1 MEVVAEAAEGEGGCM
16 PVRIFVGGL
25 GLSVTAADME
35 KTFSSLGSING
46 VEIVRTSGRSF
57 AYMDFQPNSSKAL
70 NKLFSMYNGCVWKGG
85 RLKLEKA
92 KEHYL
97 VRLKREWDE
106 EAQIANE
113 ALKVKEE
120 EPVVE
125 KKIEQSEKLKSLTQE
140 AMQLNIY
147 IPRFRKVKPLPF
159 RGSGKHKYSFQR
171 IEVPPL
177 PIHFCDCEEHCR
189 PVETMKK
196 EHVNALEMETDSGV
210 ADEEELD
217 MMRSV
222 LDKILRRENS
232 SGVAS
237 RGTEIIK
244 EADESTQPNDDLQ
257 DGDNE
262 VVGEEG
268 GADDLVINM
277 VSSENV
283 RLPLMGSQGRR
294 TISTDKE
301 SNFRKRQLSVDA
313 PTSKK
318 PIVQK
323 RKHTEPFDS
332 PDHTANKKA
341 RLNLGEES
349 NQDVFTPTTS
359 KKKGSSTTVAIEAKA
374 VAKAAKHSTPEQKS
388 DTQPSAKGFSW
399 TQKSPWKKM
408 VGETSDM
415 AFSISHILPETT
427 TNDLSPISNHLDAE
441 NPTSSR
447 RKNKVKKPKT
457 KSTEKVSKD
466 LERGIDAQENLT
478 TERPAIIPF
487 QIMSGDSEERG
498 EAKPTDPERG
508 IQQSQRKSSV
518 DRADDLPLKK
528 KGITQDEL
536 ATASATTEVPLKI
549 HSEDSD
555 PLEDPKPTER
565 KTVINQSKGPSW
577 TQKSS
582 WKNLV
587 GETSNSTFSLTH
599 IFQNIASTPENTQEA
614 NNLGTAS
621 SSDIKPASNF
631 FGQGWK
637 FNEISKDG
645 NQKDKVN
652 EGSSSQVSKSECEG
666 GSLAGSKG
674 VFDLFRKISE
684 NENEVG
690 KPNKNV
696 VENAV
701 AANVSPFMRSEASQK
716 EYLKLKKSLSG
727 SKKRK
732 KGEEN

>member
-1 MEVVAEAAEGEGGCM
+1 MEVVAEAAEGEGCM

-25 GLSVTAADME
+25 GLSVTAQDME

-70 NKLFSMYNGCVWKGG
+70 NKLFSMYNDCVWKGG

-92 KEHYL
+92 KEHYF

-147 IPRFRKVKPLPF
+147 IPRFRKVKPIPF

-189 PVETMKK
+189 PVETTKK
-196 EHVNALEMETDSGV
+196 ELVNALEMETDSAV

-222 LDKILRRENS
+222 LDKILKRENS

-237 RGTEIIK
+237 RGTEITK
-244 EADESTQPNDDLQ
+244 EVDGSAQPNDDLHH
-257 DGDNE
+257 GDNE
-262 VVGEEG
+262 VDGVEG

-277 VSSENV
+277 VSGENG
-283 RLPLMGSQGRR
+283 RLRLMESQGRG

-301 SNFRKRQLSVDA
+301 SNSRKRQLSVDA
-313 PTSKK
+313 ATSKK

-323 RKHTEPFDS
+323 RKNTEPFDS

-341 RLNLGEES
+341 RLVLGEES
-349 NQDVFTPTTS
+349 NQDVFTTTIS
-359 KKKGSSTTVAIEAKA
+359 KKKGISTTVAIEAKG

-388 DTQPSAKGFSW
+388 NTQPLAKGFSW

-427 TNDLSPISNHLDAE
+427 TNNLSPISKHLDAE
-441 NPTSSR
+441 NLTSSR
-447 RKNKVKKPKT
+447 KKNEVKKPKT

-466 LERGIDAQENLT
+466 LELGIDTPQENLT
-478 TERPAIIPF
+478 TERPAPS
-487 QIMSGDSEERG
+487 QIMSENAEERG
-498 EAKPTDPERG
+498 EAKPTNPETD
-508 IQQSQRKSSV
+508 IQQSLRKSSV

-528 KGITQDEL
+528 KGITQDEFT
-536 ATASATTEVPLKI
+536 TASATTEVPLKI
-549 HSEDSD
+549 LSEDSE
-555 PLEDPKPTER
+555 PPEDPKPTKR
-565 KTVINQSKGPSW
+565 KTVINQSRGPSW

-587 GETSNSTFSLTH
+587 GETSNSTFSLAH
-599 IFQNIASTPENTQEA
+599 ISPDIAFTQEKTQEA

-621 SSDIKPASNF
+621 SSDSKAASDF

-637 FNEISKDG
+637 FNEISKSG

-652 EGSSSQVSKSECEG
+652 VASNSQVSKSECEVG
-666 GSLAGSKG
+666 GLAGSKG
-674 VFDLFRKISE
+674 VFNVFRKNVE

-690 KPNKNV
+690 EPIKKV
-696 VENAV
+696 AENEV
-701 AANVSPFMRSEASQK
+701 AAKVSPFMRSEASQK
-716 EYLKLKKSLSG
+716 EWLKLKKSLSG

>member
-1 MEVVAEAAEGEGGCM
+1 MEVVAEAAEGEGCM

-25 GLSVTAADME
+25 GLSVTAQDME
-35 KTFSSLGSING
+35 KTFSSLGLING
-46 VEIVRTSGRSF
+46 VEIVRTTGRSF

-113 ALKVKEE
+113 AFKVKEE

-125 KKIEQSEKLKSLTQE
+125 KKIEQSEKLKSLKQE

-189 PVETMKK
+189 PVETANK
-196 EHVNALEMETDSGV
+196 ELVNALEMETHSAV

-222 LDKILRRENS
+222 LDKILKRENS

-237 RGTEIIK
+237 RGTEITN
-244 EADESTQPNDDLQ
+244 EADESTQPNDDHHH
-257 DGDNE
+257 GDNE
-262 VVGEEG
+262 VDGVEG

-277 VSSENV
+277 VSGGNG
-283 RLPLMGSQGRR
+283 RLQLMESQGRE

-323 RKHTEPFDS
+323 RKNTEPFDS
-332 PDHTANKKA
+332 PDHTANKA
-341 RLNLGEES
+341 RLVLGEEL
-349 NQDVFTPTTS
+349 NQDVFSPTIS
-359 KKKGSSTTVAIEAKA
+359 KKKGSSTTVATEAKG

-388 DTQPSAKGFSW
+388 NTQPLAKGFSW

-427 TNDLSPISNHLDAE
+427 TNNLSPISNHLDAE

-447 RKNKVKKPKT
+447 KKNKVKKPKT
-457 KSTEKVSKD
+457 KFTEKVSKD
-466 LERGIDAQENLT
+466 LELGIDTPQENLT
-478 TERPAIIPF
+478 TERPAIIPS
-487 QIMSGDSEERG
+487 QIMSEDAEEHG
-498 EAKPTDPERG
+498 EAKPTDPETD
-508 IQQSQRKSSV
+508 IQQSLRKFSV
-518 DRADDLPLKK
+518 DRADDVPLKK
-528 KGITQDEL
+528 KGITQDEFT
-536 ATASATTEVPLKI
+536 TASATTEVPLKI
-549 HSEDSD
+549 LSEDSEL
-555 PLEDPKPTER
+555 PEDPKPTER
-565 KTVINQSKGPSW
+565 KTVINQSRGPSW

-587 GETSNSTFSLTH
+587 GEMSNSTFSLAH
-599 IFQNIASTPENTQEA
+599 ISPNIASTQEKTEEA

-621 SSDIKPASNF
+621 SSDSKPASDF

-645 NQKDKVN
+645 NQKHKVN
-652 EGSSSQVSKSECEG
+652 VASSSQVSKSECEG
-666 GSLAGSKG
+666 GGLARSKG
-674 VFDLFRKISE
+674 VFDLFRKNE

-690 KPNKNV
+690 EPNKKV
-696 VENAV
+696 EENAV
-701 AANVSPFMRSEASQK
+701 AAKVSPFMRSEDSQK
-716 EYLKLKKSLSG
+716 EWLKLKKSLSG

>member
-177 PIHFCDCEEHCR
+177 PIHFCDCEEHCC

-323 RKHTEPFDS
+323 RKNTEPFDS

-427 TNDLSPISNHLDAE
+427 TNDFEEA
-441 NPTSSR
+441 
-447 RKNKVKKPKT
+447 KT

-536 ATASATTEVPLKI
+536 TTASATTEVPLKI

-621 SSDIKPASNF
+621 SSDIKPAN
-631 FGQGWK
+631 
-637 FNEISKDG
+637 
-645 NQKDKVN
+645 KVN

-690 KPNKNV
+690 KPNKKV

>member
-1 MEVVAEAAEGEGGCM
+1 M
-16 PVRIFVGGL
+16 
-25 GLSVTAADME
+25 
-35 KTFSSLGSING
+35 
-46 VEIVRTSGRSF
+46 
-57 AYMDFQPNSSKAL
+57 Q
-70 NKLFSMYNGCVWKGG
+70 YNGCVWKGG

-106 EAQIANE
+106 EAQITNE

-140 AMQLNIY
+140 AMQLY

-189 PVETMKK
+189 PVETTKK
-196 EHVNALEMETDSGV
+196 EHVNALEMETDSGL

-222 LDKILRRENS
+222 FDKILRRENS

-244 EADESTQPNDDLQ
+244 EADESTQPNDNLQ
-257 DGDNE
+257 HGDNE
-262 VVGEEG
+262 VDGEEG

-277 VSSENV
+277 VNGENV

-294 TISTDKE
+294 TISTNKE

-323 RKHTEPFDS
+323 RNNTKPFDS

-341 RLNLGEES
+341 RLALGEES
-349 NQDVFTPTTS
+349 NQDVFSPTIS
-359 KKKGSSTTVAIEAKA
+359 KKKRSETEAKG

-388 DTQPSAKGFSW
+388 NIQPLAKGFSW

-427 TNDLSPISNHLDAE
+427 TNNF
-441 NPTSSR
+441 SR

-457 KSTEKVSKD
+457 NSTEKVSKD
-466 LERGIDAQENLT
+466 LELGIDTQENLT
-478 TERPAIIPF
+478 TEHPAIIPS
-487 QIMSGDSEERG
+487 QIMSEDLEEHG
-498 EAKPTDPERG
+498 EAKPTDPETD
-508 IQQSQRKSSV
+508 IQQSLRKSSV
-518 DRADDLPLKK
+518 DMADDLPLQKK
-528 KGITQDEL
+528 VITQDDF
-536 ATASATTEVPLKI
+536 TIASATTE
-549 HSEDSD
+549 
-555 PLEDPKPTER
+555 PLENPKPTET
-565 KTVINQSKGPSW
+565 KTVINQSRGPSW

-582 WKNLV
+582 WKNLI

-599 IFQNIASTPENTQEA
+599 IFQNIASTPEKTQEA

-621 SSDIKPASNF
+621 SSDFKPASDF
-631 FGQGWK
+631 FGQGLK

-652 EGSSSQVSKSECEG
+652 EASSSQVSKSECEG
-666 GSLAGSKG
+666 GNLAGSKG
-674 VFDLFRKISE
+674 VFDLFRKNSE

-690 KPNKNV
+690 KPNKKV

-701 AANVSPFMRSEASQK
+701 AAN